1 MNRTDAPKKQ
11 AVPFALNGQRE
22 TILDVTPAGDNTASY
37 SDGFPPV
44 TMILKSAGGLPPKG
58 QDMNQILFELSALG
72 RWFSTGAQQTFDAA
86 FASSIGGYPS
96 GAYVIGDDLKTLY
109 RCTTNGNSNNPN
121 SSTTGWVKVANDI
134 ADILSLGTAAYRNVG
149 TGTNQIP
156 DISSFTYTTTGSG
169 VVIRLPGNMI
179 IQMDAG
185 ITDANGYYEV
195 NMGVAMSSYRVF
207 AVEGLVSGWQAS
219 GGLYSF
225 LTVYGTEQIN
235 SNKFKVRS
243 ASWRSSDKNFI
254 AQSTVFYWIAIGRA

>member
-1 MNRTDAPKKQ
+1 MHRIDTPTAQ
-11 AVPFALNGQRE
+11 ADKFGAGKNGFTGGNPQTGELPTALSADFFDSLQEELCAIIEGAGLALDKAKRNQLV
-22 TILDVTPAGDNTASY
+22 TALPILLG
-37 SDGFPPV
+37 
-44 TMILKSAGGLPPKG
+44 LKSAAKR
-58 QDMNQILFELSALG
+58 D
-72 RWFSTGAQQTFDAA
+72 
-86 FASSIGGYPS
+86 
-96 GAYVIGDDLKTLY
+96 
-109 RCTTNGNSNNPN
+109 
-121 SSTTGWVKVANDI
+121 
-134 ADILSLGTAAYRNVG
+134 VG
-149 TGTNQIP
+149 TGANQIP
-156 DISSFTYTTTGSG
+156 DMSSFTYTTTGSG